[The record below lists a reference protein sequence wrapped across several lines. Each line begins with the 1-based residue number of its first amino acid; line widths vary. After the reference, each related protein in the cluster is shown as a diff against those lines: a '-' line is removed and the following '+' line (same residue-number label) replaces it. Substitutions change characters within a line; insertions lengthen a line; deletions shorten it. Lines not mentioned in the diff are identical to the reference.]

1 MPVPPTTSTT
11 LLRDLGADA
20 QSPRWSELV
29 ARYRPAL
36 EGFLAARF
44 PSLASE
50 SEDLLQETFLTLAR
64 RLPGYVHAPDEKGHF
79 RNYLAGILRLHAAGA
94 IRRRLREANALADAA
109 ALEPASGDMTED
121 ELREWR
127 HAACEVALSQFLAD
141 PATDERTKQVFLRV
155 AIGGEK
161 PAAVA
166 ADYGI
171 ERNAVDQIRHRVS
184 KRLRALATTLAETA
198 DHPARQEPRKP

>member
-11 LLRDLGADA
+11 LLKELGADA

-79 RNYLAGILRLHAAGA
+79 RNYLAGILRIHAAGA
-94 IRRRLREANALADAA
+94 IRRRLREADALAGAA
-109 ALEPASGDMTED
+109 ALAPEAAEAAEMTKD

-127 HAACEVALSQFLAD
+127 HAACEVALSQLLAD
-141 PATDERTKQVFLRV
+141 PATEERTKQVFLRV
-155 AIGGEK
+155 ALGGEK
-161 PAAVA
+161 PADVA
-166 ADYGI
+166 ADYGLT
-171 ERNAVDQIRHRVS
+171 RNAVDQIRHRVAT
-184 KRLRALATTLAETA
+184 RLRALAETLASA
-198 DHPARQEPRKP
+198 GD

>member
-11 LLRDLGADA
+11 LLKDLGADA

-29 ARYRPAL
+29 ARYRPSL

-50 SEDLLQETFLTLAR
+50 SEDLLQETFLTLAK

-79 RNYLAGILRLHAAGA
+79 RNYIAGILRIHAAGA
-94 IRRRLREANALADAA
+94 IRRRMREAGALADAA
-109 ALEPASGDMTED
+109 ALAAAAADMTED

-141 PATDERTKQVFLRV
+141 PATEERTKQVFLRV
-155 AIGGEK
+155 AIGGER
-161 PAAVA
+161 PADVA
-166 ADYGI
+166 ADYGLT
-171 ERNAVDQIRHRVS
+171 RNAVDQIRHRVAT
-184 KRLRALATTLAETA
+184 RLRVLAETLA
-198 DHPARQEPRKP
+198 DARG

>member
-11 LLRDLGADA
+11 LLKELGADA

-44 PSLASE
+44 PSHASE

-79 RNYLAGILRLHAAGA
+79 RNYLAGILRFKAADEIRRHLREEGAIAGA
-94 IRRRLREANALADAA
+94 AERAA
-109 ALEPASGDMTED
+109 AAADPTEE

-127 HAACEVALSQFLAD
+127 HAAYEVALEQYLSD
-141 PATDERTKQVFLRV
+141 PSVQERTKQVFLRV
-155 AIGGEK
+155 ALGGER
-161 PAAVA
+161 PEAVA
-166 ADYGI
+166 AAYGI
-171 ERNAVDQIRHRVS
+171 DRNAVDQIRARATR
-184 KRLRALATTLAETA
+184 KLRALAEELA
-198 DHPARQEPRKP
+198 R

>member
-1 MPVPPTTSTT
+1 MNPPTTSTT
-11 LLRDLGADA
+11 LLKDLGADA
-20 QSPRWSELV
+20 QSPRWGELV

-79 RNYLAGILRLHAAGA
+79 RNYLAGILRIHAAGA
-94 IRRRLREANALADAA
+94 IRRRMREANALADATALAPEA
-109 ALEPASGDMTED
+109 ADMTED

-127 HAACEVALSQFLAD
+127 RAACEVALSQFLAD
-141 PATDERTKQVFLRV
+141 PATEERTKQVFLRV

-161 PAAVA
+161 PADVA
-166 ADYGI
+166 ADYGLT
-171 ERNAVDQIRHRVS
+171 RNAVDQIRHRVAA
-184 KRLRALATTLAETA
+184 RLRALAETLA
-198 DHPARQEPRKP
+198 D

>member
-1 MPVPPTTSTT
+1 MLPPTTSTT
-11 LLRDLGADA
+11 LLKDLGADA
-20 QSPRWSELV
+20 RSPRWNELV

-36 EGFLAARF
+36 EGFLASRF

-50 SEDLLQETFLTLAR
+50 ADDLLQETFLTLAK

-79 RNYLAGILRLHAAGA
+79 RNYLAGILRIHAAGA
-94 IRRRLREANALADAA
+94 IRRRMREADAVAGAATLATD
-109 ALEPASGDMTED
+109 PADMTED

-141 PATDERTKQVFLRV
+141 PATEERTKQVFLRV
-155 AIGGEK
+155 ALGGEK

-166 ADYGI
+166 ADYGLT
-171 ERNAVDQIRHRVS
+171 RNAVDQIRHRVAT
-184 KRLRALATTLAETA
+184 RLRALATMLAETT
-198 DHPARQEPRKP
+198 

>member
-11 LLRDLGADA
+11 LLKELGADA

-64 RLPGYVHAPDEKGHF
+64 RLPGYVHAPDEQGPF
-79 RNYLAGILRLHAAGA
+79 RNYLAGILRVHAAGA
-94 IRRRLREANALADAA
+94 IRRRLREADALADAA
-109 ALEPASGDMTED
+109 ALAPEAAEMTED

-127 HAACEVALSQFLAD
+127 HAACEVAL
-141 PATDERTKQVFLRV
+141 
-155 AIGGEK
+155 
-161 PAAVA
+161 
-166 ADYGI
+166 
-171 ERNAVDQIRHRVS
+171 
-184 KRLRALATTLAETA
+184 
-198 DHPARQEPRKP
+198 

>member
-11 LLRDLGADA
+11 LLKELGADA

-79 RNYLAGILRLHAAGA
+79 RNYLAGILRIHAAGA
-94 IRRRLREANALADAA
+94 IRRRMREADALADAA
-109 ALEPASGDMTED
+109 ALAPAADMTED

-141 PATDERTKQVFLRV
+141 PATEERTKQVFLRV
-155 AIGGEK
+155 AIGGER
-161 PAAVA
+161 PADVA
-166 ADYGI
+166 ADYGLT
-171 ERNAVDQIRHRVS
+171 RNAVDQIRHRVAT
-184 KRLRALATTLAETA
+184 RLRALAEKLA
-198 DHPARQEPRKP
+198 DVGG

>member
-1 MPVPPTTSTT
+1 MNPPTTSTT
-11 LLRDLGADA
+11 LLKELGADA
-20 QSPRWSELV
+20 QSPRWGELV

-50 SEDLLQETFLTLAR
+50 SEDLLQETFLTLAK

-79 RNYLAGILRLHAAGA
+79 RNYLAGILRIHAAGA
-94 IRRRLREANALADAA
+94 IRRRMREADALADAA
-109 ALEPASGDMTED
+109 ALAPAAADMTED

-141 PATDERTKQVFLRV
+141 PATEERTKQVFLRV

-161 PAAVA
+161 PADVA
-166 ADYGI
+166 ADYGLT
-171 ERNAVDQIRHRVS
+171 RNAVDQIRHRVAA
-184 KRLRALATTLAETA
+184 RLRALAETLAS
-198 DHPARQEPRKP
+198 ARD

>member
-11 LLRDLGADA
+11 LLKELGADA

-50 SEDLLQETFLTLAR
+50 SEDLLQETFLTLAK

-79 RNYLAGILRLHAAGA
+79 RNYIAGILRIHAAGA
-94 IRRRLREANALADAA
+94 IRRRMREVGALADAA
-109 ALEPASGDMTED
+109 ALAAAAADMTED

-141 PATDERTKQVFLRV
+141 PATEERTKQVFLRV
-155 AIGGEK
+155 ALGGEK
-161 PAAVA
+161 PATVA
-166 ADYGI
+166 ADYGLT
-171 ERNAVDQIRHRVS
+171 RNAVDQIRHRVAT
-184 KRLRALATTLAETA
+184 RLRALAETLASA
-198 DHPARQEPRKP
+198 GD

>member
-11 LLRDLGADA
+11 LLKELGADA

-44 PSLASE
+44 PSLASD

-79 RNYLAGILRLHAAGA
+79 RNYLAGILRIHAAGA
-94 IRRRLREANALADAA
+94 IRRRLREADALADAA
-109 ALEPASGDMTED
+109 ALAPEAAEMTED

-141 PATDERTKQVFLRV
+141 PATEERTKQVFLRV
-155 AIGGEK
+155 ALGGEK
-161 PAAVA
+161 PADVA
-166 ADYGI
+166 ADYGLT
-171 ERNAVDQIRHRVS
+171 RNAVDQIRHRVAT
-184 KRLRALATTLAETA
+184 RLRALAETLASA
-198 DHPARQEPRKP
+198 GD

>member
-11 LLRDLGADA
+11 LLKELGADA

-79 RNYLAGILRLHAAGA
+79 RNYLAGILRIHAAGA
-94 IRRRLREANALADAA
+94 IRRRLREADALAGAA
-109 ALEPASGDMTED
+109 ALAPEAAEAAEMTED

-141 PATDERTKQVFLRV
+141 PATEERTKQVFLRV
-155 AIGGEK
+155 ALGGEK
-161 PAAVA
+161 PADVA
-166 ADYGI
+166 ADYGLT
-171 ERNAVDQIRHRVS
+171 RNAVDQIRHRVAT
-184 KRLRALATTLAETA
+184 RLRTLAETLA
-198 DHPARQEPRKP
+198 SAGD